1 MIFHYIAIKK
11 IKVLKVHLQ
20 LFFIKLEGKI
30 FFFTEICSH
39 ICYPEIRNKIAPFLL
54 GESLSII
61 KKFN

>member
-1 MIFHYIAIKK
+1 MIFHYLLIKK
-11 IKVLKVHLQ
+11 ILLTKVYLQ
-20 LFFIKLEGKI
+20 HFFIKLDPKI

-61 KKFN
+61 KKFI